1 MERAPFPL
9 FPLKEL
15 AEADDAD
22 DAPEAG
28 AEPDAVDFALPETG
42 VVEAGE
48 LKGVCRRK
56 GKEDEMIETGDGK
69 GSGLH
74 SGWNR
79 PRARDK

>member
-1 MERAPFPL
+1 M
-9 FPLKEL
+9 KEL

-28 AEPDAVDFALPETG
+28 AEPDAVDFALPETVDPNG